1 MPQDRESD
9 EPQIEVGAG
18 GAVSEGERR
27 RREVAR
33 RLDPSPGSDPVL
45 NRLAELAM
53 ALLRTTA
60 AQVSVLTEVQTVT
73 AGAGL
78 AGASVGEQTS
88 LAEALCTLTAIV
100 DGPMVVTDAATDE
113 RVRDLEPVSSGVV
126 GSYLGVPLSTRNGTV
141 VGALCVF
148 EPMPRTWTDGDVVLL
163 GRLAELAV
171 ADLQASA
178 LAEADDARRILS
190 ELATSAAGVGTFDW
204 DLTTGR
210 LAWDDRLVEMFGY
223 HRGGFD
229 ESIEAFTSRVHPE
242 DVDDVTGR
250 LQAAVDACGEFEAT
264 YRVVLPGAGTH
275 WVSARGRA
283 LRDETGETTRLLGAA
298 WDVTATRE
306 ESDRVAGIVE
316 SLAVGF
322 FAVDADWRITHVN
335 AAFERVAGL
344 ERGRVLGRDYWEVF
358 PAALGT
364 EFESSYRHTMSTG
377 ESTTFEAYYPA
388 PIDVWVEVRVER
400 TASGM
405 AVYFLDVTARRRLQ
419 EGREAA
425 AQRARL
431 LGRITEDLSA
441 DLDVERAAPA
451 LASLVVPALAD
462 WAVVTLVDDQH
473 APGRR
478 RGLRAAGPAH
488 TDPSMREVV
497 EAYAQS
503 RLQAL
508 TDDAIITRVMETG
521 EPHFIDADATRAAL
535 AVLRAGPVTE
545 LVRQLAPDCIAV
557 YPLVGRSGAVG
568 FLSLCNGVD
577 RGPFTEQDRA
587 TATHVAGRAGVVLDN
602 ARLHRQQRDL
612 AEGLQRSLL
621 TEPPEPDHCQVVVR
635 YTPAAEAAQ
644 VGGDWYDAFLQP
656 GGATVVVI
664 GDVVGHDTQAAAA
677 MSQVRTLL
685 RGIGAAG
692 APGPAQVLSTV
703 DQVME
708 TLQVGTTA
716 SAVVARLEQDE
727 SGEHRGTT
735 VVRWSNA
742 GHPPP
747 MVVNPDG
754 GVLALSP
761 VSSDL
766 LLGVMPGTRRREST
780 VTLDRGATVLLY
792 TDGLVERRGQSLEV
806 GLARLQDVL
815 EALAAQDLTL
825 DELCDAVLAQMLP
838 PRPEDDVALV
848 AVRLHPQNAP
858 RPADAGP
865 NRIPPD
871 VAGSPVVHDQPE

>member
-1 MPQDRESD
+1 MPQERETDDHDADGGIAGTSPRD
-9 EPQIEVGAG
+9 EEA
-18 GAVSEGERR
+18 RR
-27 RREVAR
+27 DLAR
-33 RLDPSPGSDPVL
+33 RLSPAPGSDPVL

-78 AGASVGEQTS
+78 ADASVGEQTS

-100 DGPMVVTDAATDE
+100 DGPMVVTDAAADE

-126 GSYLGVPLSTRNGTV
+126 GSYLGVPLSTTSGTI

-148 EPMPRTWTDGDVVLL
+148 EPMPRAWTDADVVLL
-163 GRLAELAV
+163 GRLADLAV

-178 LAEADDARRILS
+178 LAEADDARRILG

-210 LAWDDRLVEMFGY
+210 LAWDDRLVELFGY
-223 HRGGFD
+223 HRGEFD
-229 ESIEAFTSRVHPE
+229 ESIEAFDARVHPE

-250 LQAAVDACGEFEAT
+250 LQAAIEACGEFEAT
-264 YRVVLPGAGTH
+264 YRVLVPGTSTR

-306 ESDRVAGIVE
+306 ASDRIAGIVE

-322 FAVDADWRITHVN
+322 FAVDPDWRITHVN
-335 AAFERVAGL
+335 AAFERVAGMD
-344 ERGRVLGRDYWEVF
+344 RDQVLDRSYWEVF

-364 EFESSYRHTMSTG
+364 EFEASYRHTMSTG
-377 ESTTFEAYYPA
+377 DSTTFEAHYPA
-388 PIDVWVEVRVER
+388 PIDVWVEVRSER

-405 AVYFLDVTARRRLQ
+405 AVYFLDVTARRRVQ
-419 EGREAA
+419 EEAEAA
-425 AQRARL
+425 ARRARL
-431 LGRITEDLSA
+431 LGRITEELSA
-441 DLDVERAAPA
+441 DLQVDEAAAA

-462 WAVVTLVDDQH
+462 WAVVTLVDDDH

-478 RGLRAAGPAH
+478 RGLRTAGAAHADPALQG
-488 TDPSMREVV
+488 VV
-497 EAYAQS
+497 EEYAQT
-503 RLQAL
+503 RLAAL
-508 TDDAIITRVMETG
+508 TDDAIVTRVMETG
-521 EPHFIDADATRAAL
+521 APEFIDADATRAAL
-535 AVLRAGPVTE
+535 TMLRPGPVAD
-545 LVRQLAPDCIAV
+545 LLQQLAPAHIAA
-557 YPLVGRSGAVG
+557 YPLTGRSGSVG
-568 FLSLCNGVD
+568 FLSLFNGAD
-577 RGPFTEQDRA
+577 RGAFTEQDLA
-587 TATHVAGRAGVVLDN
+587 AAVHVAARAGVVLDN
-602 ARLHRQQRDL
+602 ARLYRQQRDL

-621 TEPPEPDHCQVVVR
+621 TDPPEPDHCQVVVR

-685 RGIGAAG
+685 RGIGASG
-692 APGPAQVLSTV
+692 ESGPAQVLSTV

-727 SGEHRGTT
+727 SGERRGTT

-747 MVVNPDG
+747 LVINPDG

-761 VSSDL
+761 LSSDL
-766 LLGVMPGTRRREST
+766 LLGVMPTATRREST

-792 TDGLVERRGQSLEV
+792 TDGLVERRDQSLEA
-806 GLARLQDVL
+806 GLTRLQDVL
-815 EALAAQDLTL
+815 EDIAAHDLTL
-825 DELCDAVLAQMLP
+825 DELCDQVLARMLP

-848 AVRLHPQNAP
+848 AVRLHPQHAP
-858 RPADAGP
+858 RPFEAGP
-865 NRIPPD
+865 NRIPPNVPD
-871 VAGSPVVHDQPE
+871 SPAVHDQPE